1 MRDRC
6 VDCGGP
12 IAGTCCGHGW
22 KRRAAD
28 ATAEV
33 IATRADR
40 DQLARERDASTDA
53 IARLVRDHNTRI
65 AELEKDRDDY
75 KAWWLKEQAEA
86 ERLRAALRDLGKP
99 IGDDPDDPR
108 PGAPLC
114 WCDLPTMIPYRGHD
128 ALCRAARAALAK
140 GEK

>member
-1 MRDRC
+1 VRERC

-53 IARLVRDHNTRI
+53 IARLVKDHRARI
-65 AELEKDRDDY
+65 AALEQR
-75 KAWWLKEQAEA
+75 LSEA
-86 ERLRAALRDLGKP
+86 VAALRRMYEVYGHGHYTDAE
-99 IGDDPDDPR
+99 R
-108 PGAPLC
+108 E
-114 WCDLPTMIPYRGHD
+114 RGLTKAEIEAD
-128 ALCRAARAALAK
+128 AAARAALAK
-140 GEK
+140 GEP

>member
-86 ERLRAALRDLGKP
+86 DRLRAVLQEWVYA
-99 IGDDPDDPR
+99 I
-108 PGAPLC
+108 
-114 WCDLPTMIPYRGHD
+114 D
-128 ALCRAARAALAK
+128 ALQDTSVLSSIPKKMARIKECEIAARAALAK
-140 GEK
+140 GEP